1 MITNLSNENADLQD
15 VMNSNQKFDVSL
27 EETLLWHPM
36 NLMPLFRRLKGR
48 NYKLPVV
55 IFYVRPLVSV
65 NSCCINLNHTG
76 PDSIQVKI
84 TSYNIYQTLKLLI
97 SHVVLTLVSLDQMVF
112 KSQSSVTIFLKLK
125 NC

>member
-48 NYKLPVV
+48 KYQLPVV

-76 PDSIQVKI
+76 PDSIQVTI

-97 SHVVLTLVSLDQMVF
+97 SHVVLTLVSLDQMVY
-112 KSQSSVTIFLKLK
+112 KSQSSVTIFIKLK

>member
-15 VMNSNQKFDVSL
+15 VMNSNRKFDVSL

-48 NYKLPVV
+48 KYQLPVV

-76 PDSIQVKI
+76 PDTIQVTI

-97 SHVVLTLVSLDQMVF
+97 SHVVLTLVSLDQMVY
-112 KSQSSVTIFLKLK
+112 KSQSSVTIFIKLK

>member
-27 EETLLWHPM
+27 EETLLWHSM

-48 NYKLPVV
+48 KYQLPVV

-76 PDSIQVKI
+76 PDSIQVTI

-97 SHVVLTLVSLDQMVF
+97 SHVVLTLVSLDQMVY
-112 KSQSSVTIFLKLK
+112 KSQSSVTIFIKLK